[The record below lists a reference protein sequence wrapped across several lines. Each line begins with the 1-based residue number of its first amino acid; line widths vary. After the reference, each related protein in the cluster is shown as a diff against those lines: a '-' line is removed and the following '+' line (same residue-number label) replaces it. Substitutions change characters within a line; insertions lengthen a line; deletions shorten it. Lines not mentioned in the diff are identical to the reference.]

1 MRGIM
6 MNSNDEL
13 FAEIRNKLQ
22 SAITAL
28 EYINAGKEVS
38 KDLLNL
44 ALTDLK
50 EIIKK
55 FEERGL

>member
-1 MRGIM
+1 M